1 MSIAVSQDRN
11 HRYSVVVESQVLSSS
26 GPSRTVLSEY
36 DGEALVVVDEE
47 VWQRWGHDVGAF
59 LAQAPHRILRL
70 PGGEANK
77 TLGNTLEVVKAMDEC
92 QR

>member
-26 GPSRTVLSEY
+26 GPLRTVLSGY

-47 VWQRWGHDVGAF
+47 VWQR
-59 LAQAPHRILRL
+59 
-70 PGGEANK
+70 
-77 TLGNTLEVVKAMDEC
+77 
-92 QR
+92 